1 LCRRLQAPR
10 REILGS
16 SFIRRVTQRGGV
28 VPSCI
33 LVAYD
38 STHDEEDDPSAHMSL
53 VHPATPAALSF
64 FEDHMFPYMSRS
76 ANGLFGNYCPVVS
89 RGGLVLLRRR
99 HASSILDNLCVYDPI
114 TGRRT
119 FLSNPP
125 GIRPYQT
132 RCFDRCVLLTAADG
146 IGALLIPAIYALHR
160 HQA

>member
-1 LCRRLQAPR
+1 VSPNEEGLCRRASSSLMTAPTTR
-10 REILGS
+10 RT
-16 SFIRRVTQRGGV
+16 IRRHT
-28 VPSCI
+28 C
-33 LVAYD
+33 LW
-38 STHDEEDDPSAHMSL
+38 STRPR
-53 VHPATPAALSF
+53 PP
-64 FEDHMFPYMSRS
+64 PYRFSRTTAS

-99 HASSILDNLCVYDPI
+99 HASSILDNMCVYDPI
-114 TGRRT
+114 NGRRT

-146 IGALLIPAIYALHR
+146 IGALLIPAIHALHR